1 MKDITCGAMFF
12 VRQAKERERSM
23 ALKKD
28 RVLRRIRIIIDVVN
42 VILSVAVVALT
53 VYTFFDAHNR
63 MYIFPNI
70 FYLGALINAITGI
83 KHMISDKKLQGVAVF
98 VFAAV
103 LVAAGL
109 FCGRIVGA
117 NF

>member
-1 MKDITCGAMFF
+1 
-12 VRQAKERERSM
+12 M
-23 ALKKD
+23 ASKKD
-28 RVLRRIRIIIDVVN
+28 KVLRRIRILIDVVN
-42 VILSVAVVALT
+42 VILSVAVMAVT
-53 VYTFFDAHNR
+53 VYTFLDAHNR
-63 MYIFPNI
+63 MYVFPNI

-83 KHMISDKKLQGVAVF
+83 KHMISDKRLQGVAVF

-109 FCGRIVGA
+109 FCTRIVGA